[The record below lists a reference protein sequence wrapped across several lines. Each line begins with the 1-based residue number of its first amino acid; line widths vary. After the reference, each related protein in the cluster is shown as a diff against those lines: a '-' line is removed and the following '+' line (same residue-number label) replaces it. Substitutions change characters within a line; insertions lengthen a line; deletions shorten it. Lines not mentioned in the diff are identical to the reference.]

1 MNLQS
6 ERIGEL
12 CTQLRLSAAYLA
24 YGPIGK
30 EAAERDQ
37 SFADFFEVVLRAEL
51 AARQVRTRETFTR
64 MSGLPAV
71 KTLDSFDFG
80 YASGVPKA
88 QIQELAALSFIER
101 NDNVVLIGP
110 SGVGKTH
117 IAISLAYKALQ
128 AGIKTRF
135 TTAADL
141 LLSMSTALRQ
151 NRLDELLKRGIQAY
165 RLLVID
171 ELGYL
176 PMNREQANLFFQ
188 IISQRYERGS
198 VIVTSNLGFGQ
209 WDQTFAEDATLTA
222 AMLDRLLHHGH
233 IVPMNG
239 ESYRL
244 KDKRRAGVLGP
255 KAKPAKAQTDEES
268 DMSR

>member
-1 MNLQS
+1 MNLQN
-6 ERIGEL
+6 ERIGAL
-12 CTQLRLSAAYLA
+12 CGQLRLSAAHLA
-24 YGPIGK
+24 YAGIAD
-30 EAAERDQ
+30 EAARKNQ
-37 SFADFFEVVLRAEL
+37 SFTDFFEAVLRAEL
-51 AARQVRTRETFTR
+51 AARQARTRETFMR
-64 MSGLPAV
+64 MAGLPAI
-71 KTLDSFDFG
+71 KTLESFDFG
-80 YASGVPKA
+80 YASGAPKA
-88 QIQELAALSFIER
+88 QLLELASLSFVER

-151 NRLDELLKRGIQAY
+151 NRLDEVLKRGIQAY

-198 VIVTSNLGFGQ
+198 LIVTSNLGFGQ

-222 AMLDRLLHHGH
+222 AMLDRLLHHAH
-233 IVPMNG
+233 IVTMSG

-244 KDKRRAGVLGP
+244 KDKRRAGVIGQ
-255 KAKPAKAQTDEES
+255 KIKPAKQDTEDTAAS
-268 DMSR
+268 